1 MLKLNPEMKQM
12 KQKET
17 PTIQVM
23 LTSIELVKEIFT
35 SMFREQDEKLLNIV
49 RKDLSGTKA
58 HLDLLTQERIDD
70 NIKLNALS
78 KETDDLKLSLETSQE
93 IAGNKLKEINHML
106 KIDKQHGKM
115 KLMSC
120 DRKMN
125 ISVKS

>member
-35 SMFREQDEKLLNIV
+35 SMFREQEEKLLNIV

-58 HLDLLTQERIDD
+58 HLDLLT
-70 NIKLNALS
+70 
-78 KETDDLKLSLETSQE
+78 
-93 IAGNKLKEINHML
+93 
-106 KIDKQHGKM
+106 
-115 KLMSC
+115 
-120 DRKMN
+120 
-125 ISVKS
+125 